1 MSPLESDEVEVKE
14 GKRLKIITPNKLW
27 SRLPILLVQIKSGNY
42 WKKLKSEIR

>member
-14 GKRLKIITPNKLW
+14 GRRLKIITPNKLV

-42 WKKLKSEIR
+42 